1 MESWNNR
8 PTLRDTIMFNIFK
21 FAARNL
27 LRYKRRTFLTS
38 ILITLGV
45 VAVLIFVSVS
55 GSFKA
60 MMIGQVT
67 DSMLGHLQVHCKGYL
82 SSIDSL
88 PLNLNLNGK
97 QIAKVKEI
105 LDKNDAVK
113 AYSMRI
119 KLGAMFSN
127 FAETTNVRL
136 NAVNPEQE
144 IQTVPMLAD
153 RIIKGEKDGLLK
165 KGEILVPELIAKGMK
180 VKIGD
185 TIVLVA
191 TNKDGS
197 VNGQP
202 FVVRGIL
209 EGISGPGGRDGF
221 IHLDDARALLR
232 IKDREISEI
241 AIRLKNMDQMNK
253 VFDELKDQLGSFKNK
268 MDKPVFELHTWEK
281 LSPFF
286 NIARMIDLMTFF
298 IKIMLVA
305 IVLVSIMNVMIM
317 AVYERINEIGTIA
330 AIGTGPGKILSL
342 FLVEGFLLGVV
353 GALIGVVISL
363 ITIAGM
369 NAAQLSFDFG
379 RQKGLLLSPTIASSD
394 VLMVAAIVI
403 AIAVL
408 GSLQPAWKAAKMDP
422 ITALRHV

>member
-1 MESWNNR
+1 MAHCGSSEI
-8 PTLRDTIMFNIFK
+8 TKETIMFNIFK
-21 FAARNL
+21 LAARNL
-27 LRYKRRTFLTS
+27 RRYKRRTLLTS
-38 ILITLGV
+38 MLITMGV
-45 VAVLIFVSVS
+45 VAVLLFVSVS

-60 MMIGQVT
+60 MMIGQIT
-67 DSMLGHLQVHCKGYL
+67 DSMLGHLQVHKKGYL

-88 PLNLNLNGK
+88 PLNRNLQGK
-97 QIAKVKEI
+97 QVAKVKEI
-105 LDKNDAVK
+105 LEENDSVES
-113 AYSMRI
+113 YSMRI

-127 FAETTNVRL
+127 YTETTNVRL

-144 IQTVPMLAD
+144 MQTVPMLVD
-153 RIIKGEKDGLLK
+153 RIIKGKKEGLLA
-165 KGEILVPELIAKGMK
+165 KGEILVPELIAKGME
-180 VKIGD
+180 VKIND

-221 IHLDDARALLR
+221 IHLEDARSLLR
-232 IKDREISEI
+232 IEGNEVSEI
-241 AIRLKNMDQMNK
+241 AIRLNNMDQMES
-253 VFDELKDQLGSFKNK
+253 VFELLNSQLGSIKNK
-268 MDKPVFELHTWEK
+268 MDKPVFEVHTWEK

-286 NIARMIDLMTFF
+286 NIAKMIDLMTFF

-330 AIGTGPGKILSL
+330 AIGTKPAKILSL
-342 FLVEGFLLGVV
+342 FVTEGFLLGVF
-353 GALIGVVISL
+353 GTLIGVVVSLVSISV
-363 ITIAGM
+363 M
-369 NAAQLSFDFG
+369 NAAQISFDFG
-379 RQKGLLLSPTIASSD
+379 RQKGLLLSPTISARD
-394 VLMVAAIVI
+394 VITIAGIVI

-408 GSLQPAWKAAKMDP
+408 ASLQPAWKAARMDP
-422 ITALRHV
+422 ISALRHV